1 MQESDKELVVALA
14 KDSCTLKD
22 MAYIASLD
30 QGTSSTRCMIFDKS
44 GSVIAIAQKEHQ
56 QITPQAGWV
65 EHDPTEIWH
74 NAKVVIKEAIS
85 KAAISASEISAI
97 GVTNQRETI
106 VAWDVKTGRA
116 LHNAIV
122 WQDTRTADYLNGFSE
137 SSKETLIQRTGLAI
151 APYFSASKIHWL
163 LQNVP
168 AVKEAQSR
176 KDLRV
181 GTIDSWLV
189 WNLTGGLHITD
200 VTNASRTML
209 MNLETLAWDLE
220 LLEIFEIPLA
230 ILPEIKSSSEVYGR
244 TSLDGPFSAQIPI
257 AGILGDQHAAM
268 VGQACFEKGSSKT
281 TYGTGNFALLNTG
294 TEIVRSKHG
303 LLTTVCFKFG
313 DQPAQYALEGSVA
326 VTGSAIQWLRDQLG
340 IISSAAEIESLAL
353 QVKDSA
359 GVYFV
364 PAFSGLFAPYWR
376 SDARG
381 VIVGLTRATTKAN
394 LARAALDAICY
405 QTMEIMDAMVADSGI
420 AMTEMKVDGGIT
432 ANELCM
438 QLQADVMGIDIVKP
452 LITETTALGAAY
464 AAGLAIGFWQST
476 DEVKSQWRQDRRW
489 RAESDEKTR
498 SIGAARWK
506 QAVERTF
513 NWVE

>member
-1 MQESDKELVVALA
+1 
-14 KDSCTLKD
+14 
-22 MAYIASLD
+22 
-30 QGTSSTRCMIFDKS
+30 MIFDKS
-44 GSVIAIAQKEHQ
+44 GAVVAIAQKEHQ
-56 QITPQAGWV
+56 QFTPNPGWV
-65 EHDPTEIWH
+65 EHDAGEIWQ
-74 NAKVVIKEAIS
+74 NTQKVIEEAIS
-85 KAAISASEISAI
+85 KSSIDLGQISAI
-97 GVTNQRETI
+97 GITNQRETI
-106 VAWDVKTGRA
+106 VAWDAQTGKA
-116 LHNAIV
+116 LHPAIV
-122 WQDTRTADYLNGFSE
+122 WQDTRTADFLNGLSQSE
-137 SSKETLIQRTGLAI
+137 KELLTSRTGLAI

-163 LQNVP
+163 LNNVAP
-168 AVKEAQSR
+168 VKQALAAGN
-176 KDLRV
+176 LRI
-181 GTIDSWLV
+181 GTIDSWLT
-189 WNLTGGLHITD
+189 WNLTGGMHITD

-209 MNLETLAWDLE
+209 MNLQTLAWDSE
-220 LLEIFEIPLA
+220 LLAIFDIPLA
-230 ILPEIKSSSEVYGR
+230 ILPEIRSSSEIYGT
-244 TSLDGPFSAQIPI
+244 TSKSGPFKSQIPI

-340 IISSAAEIESLAL
+340 IISSASEVEALAL

-381 VIVGLTRATTKAN
+381 VIVGLTRATTKAH

-405 QTMEIMDAMVADSGI
+405 QTMEIMEAMVADSGI

-432 ANELCM
+432 ANQLCM

-464 AAGLAIGFWQST
+464 AAGLAIGFWKST

-489 RAESDEKTR
+489 QAESDEKSRTN
-498 SIGAARWK
+498 GAAQWK
-506 QAVERTF
+506 RAVERSF
-513 NWVE
+513 NWVD

>member
-1 MQESDKELVVALA
+1 
-14 KDSCTLKD
+14 
-22 MAYIASLD
+22 
-30 QGTSSTRCMIFDKS
+30 MIFDKS
-44 GSVIAIAQKEHQ
+44 GAVVAIAQKEHRQ
-56 QITPQAGWV
+56 FTPQSGWV
-65 EHDPTEIWH
+65 EHDADEIWQ
-74 NAKVVIKEAIS
+74 NAQTVIREAIT
-85 KAAISASEISAI
+85 KAGIRADEIKAL
-97 GVTNQRETI
+97 GVTNQRETT
-106 VAWDVKTGRA
+106 VAWDAQTGKA
-116 LHNAIV
+116 LHPAIV
-122 WQDTRTADYLNGFSE
+122 WQDTRTADFLNGLSQVQKDLLV
-137 SSKETLIQRTGLAI
+137 SRTGLAI

-163 LQNVP
+163 INNIAP
-168 AVKEAQSR
+168 VKQALAAGN
-176 KDLRV
+176 LRI
-181 GTIDSWLV
+181 GTIDSWLT
-189 WNLTGGLHITD
+189 WNLSGGLHITD

-220 LLEIFEIPLA
+220 LLEIFDVPLA
-230 ILPEIKSSSEVYGR
+230 VLPEIKSSSEVYGQ
-244 TSLDGPFSAQIPI
+244 TSVDGPLGTQIPI

-326 VTGSAIQWLRDQLG
+326 VTGSAIQWLRDQLE
-340 IISSAAEIESLAL
+340 IISSASEIEGLAL
-353 QVKDSA
+353 QVKNS
-359 GVYFV
+359 GGIYFV

-381 VIVGLTRATTKAN
+381 VIVGLTRATTKAH

-405 QTMEIMDAMVADSGI
+405 QTMEIIDAMVADSGI

-432 ANELCM
+432 ANQLCM

-476 DEVKSQWRQDRRW
+476 DEVKAQWRQDRRW
-489 RAESDEKTR
+489 HPESDEKTR
-498 SIGAARWK
+498 TIGAARWK

-513 NWVE
+513 NWVD

>member
-1 MQESDKELVVALA
+1 
-14 KDSCTLKD
+14 
-22 MAYIASLD
+22 
-30 QGTSSTRCMIFDKS
+30 MIFDKS
-44 GSVIAIAQKEHQ
+44 GAVVGIAQKEHQ
-56 QITPQAGWV
+56 QFTPHPGWV
-65 EHDPTEIWH
+65 EHDAGEIWQ
-74 NAKVVIKEAIS
+74 NTQKVIEEAIS
-85 KAAISASEISAI
+85 NSSIEPAQISAI
-97 GVTNQRETI
+97 GITNQRETI
-106 VAWDVKTGRA
+106 VAWDAQTGKA
-116 LHNAIV
+116 LHPAIV
-122 WQDTRTADYLNGFSE
+122 WQDTRTADFLDGLSQ
-137 SSKETLIQRTGLAI
+137 SDKELLTSRTGLAI
-151 APYFSASKIHWL
+151 APYFSASKINWML
-163 LQNVP
+163 NNVEP
-168 AVKEAQSR
+168 VKQALAAGN
-176 KDLRV
+176 LRI
-181 GTIDSWLV
+181 GTIDSWLT

-209 MNLETLAWDLE
+209 MNLQTLTWNSE
-220 LLEIFEIPLA
+220 LLTIFDIPLA
-230 ILPEIKSSSEVYGR
+230 ILPEIKSSSEVYGT
-244 TSLDGPFSAQIPI
+244 TSKGGPFKSQIPI

-294 TEIVRSKHG
+294 AEIVRSKHG

-313 DQPAQYALEGSVA
+313 NEPAQYALEGSVA

-340 IISSAAEIESLAL
+340 IISSASEVEALAL
-353 QVKDSA
+353 QVKDSG

-381 VIVGLTRATTKAN
+381 VIVGLTRATTKAH

-405 QTMEIMDAMVADSGI
+405 QTMEIMEAMVADSGI

-432 ANELCM
+432 ANQICM

-464 AAGLAIGFWQST
+464 AAGLAIGFWKST
-476 DEVKSQWRQDRRW
+476 DEVKAQWRQDRRW
-489 RAESDEKTR
+489 QAESDEKTR
-498 SIGAARWK
+498 IIGAAQWK
-506 QAVERTF
+506 RAVERTF

>member
-1 MQESDKELVVALA
+1 MP
-14 KDSCTLKD
+14 
-22 MAYIASLD
+22 YIASLD
-30 QGTSSTRCMIFDKS
+30 QGTSSTRCMIFDPQ
-44 GSVIAIAQKEHQ
+44 GRVISMAQKEHHQ
-56 QITPQAGWV
+56 FTPQAGWV
-65 EHDPTEIWH
+65 EHDAREIWQNTQEVIQ
-74 NAKVVIKEAIS
+74 NAIKTAGI
-85 KAAISASEISAI
+85 ATSEISAI

-106 VAWDVKTGRA
+106 VAWDSQTGVA
-116 LHNAIV
+116 LHRAIV
-122 WQDTRTADYLNGFSE
+122 WQDTRTANFLNE
-137 SSKETLIQRTGLAI
+137 LDPAVKQVLIQKTGLAI

-163 LQNVP
+163 LNNVAEVRDAL
-168 AVKEAQSR
+168 AVGR
-176 KDLRV
+176 LRV
-181 GTIDSWLV
+181 GTIDSWLM
-189 WNLTGGLHITD
+189 WNLTNGLHITD

-209 MNLETLAWDLE
+209 MNLKTLDWDQE
-220 LLEIFEIPLA
+220 LLDLFEIPRD
-230 ILPEIKSSSEVYGR
+230 ILPEIRSSSEVYGK
-244 TSLDGPFSAQIPI
+244 SKASGPFGAEIRI

-294 TEIVRSKHG
+294 TEIVHSKHG

-340 IISSAAEIESLAL
+340 IISNASEIEDLAS
-353 QVKDSA
+353 QVPDSA
-359 GVYFV
+359 GVSFV

-381 VIVGLTRATTKAN
+381 VIVGLTRATTKAH

-405 QTMEIMDAMVADSGI
+405 QTMEVMEAMVADSKI

-432 ANELCM
+432 ANKLCM

-452 LITETTALGAAY
+452 LVTETTALGAAY
-464 AAGLAIGFWQST
+464 AAGLAIGFWKST
-476 DEVKSQWRQDRRW
+476 AEVKAQWRQDQRW
-489 RAESDEKTR
+489 ESTTDEKTR
-498 SIGAARWK
+498 SAGAKQWK
-506 QAVERTF
+506 RAVERTF

>member
-1 MQESDKELVVALA
+1 
-14 KDSCTLKD
+14 
-22 MAYIASLD
+22 
-30 QGTSSTRCMIFDKS
+30 MIFDKS
-44 GSVIAIAQKEHQ
+44 GAVIAIAQKEHQ
-56 QITPQAGWV
+56 QFTPHPGWV
-65 EHDPTEIWH
+65 EHDAGEIWQ
-74 NAKVVIKEAIS
+74 NTQSVIKEAI
-85 KAAISASEISAI
+85 AAAGKKVGLDAIEISAI
-97 GVTNQRETI
+97 GITNQRETI
-106 VAWDVKTGRA
+106 VAWDAQTGKA
-116 LHNAIV
+116 LHHAIV
-122 WQDTRTADYLNGFSE
+122 WQDTRTADFLHGLAQSDKELLND
-137 SSKETLIQRTGLAI
+137 RTGLAI

-163 LQNVP
+163 LNNVEP
-168 AVKEAQSR
+168 VKEALAAGN
-176 KDLRV
+176 LRV
-181 GTIDSWLV
+181 GTIDSWLT
-189 WNLTGGLHITD
+189 WNLSGGLHITD

-209 MNLETLAWDLE
+209 MNLQTLAWDSE
-220 LLEIFEIPLA
+220 LLGIFGIPLA
-230 ILPEIKSSSEVYGR
+230 ILPEIKSSSEVYGE
-244 TSLDGPFSAQIPI
+244 SSKSGPFGAQIPI

-340 IISSAAEIESLAL
+340 IISSASEVEALAL
-353 QVKDSA
+353 QVKDSG

-381 VIVGLTRATTKAN
+381 VIVGLTRATTKAH

-405 QTMEIMDAMVADSGI
+405 QTMEIMEAMVADSGI

-432 ANELCM
+432 ANQLCM

-464 AAGLAIGFWQST
+464 AAGLAIGFWKST
-476 DEVKSQWRQDRRW
+476 DEVKAQWRQDRRW
-489 RAESDEKTR
+489 QAEIDEKTR
-498 SIGAARWK
+498 IIGAALWK
-506 QAVERTF
+506 RAVERTF

>member
-1 MQESDKELVVALA
+1 MS
-14 KDSCTLKD
+14 
-22 MAYIASLD
+22 YIASLD

-44 GSVIAIAQKEHQ
+44 GAVIAISQKEHQ
-56 QITPQAGWV
+56 QFTPHPGWV
-65 EHDPTEIWH
+65 EHDAGEIWQ
-74 NAKVVIKEAIS
+74 NTQSVIQEAVAS
-85 KAAISASEISAI
+85 AGKKAGLASIDISAI
-97 GVTNQRETI
+97 GITNQRETI
-106 VAWDVKTGRA
+106 VAWDAQTGKA
-116 LHNAIV
+116 LHHAIV
-122 WQDTRTADYLNGFSE
+122 WQDTRTADFLDELVQSDKDLLTN
-137 SSKETLIQRTGLAI
+137 RTGLAI
-151 APYFSASKIHWL
+151 APYFSASKINWL
-163 LQNVP
+163 LNNVEP
-168 AVKEAQSR
+168 VKQALAAGN
-176 KDLRV
+176 LRI
-181 GTIDSWLV
+181 GTIDSWLT
-189 WNLTGGLHITD
+189 WNLSGGLHITD

-209 MNLETLAWDLE
+209 MNLQTLAWDSE
-220 LLEIFEIPLA
+220 LLGIFGIPLA
-230 ILPEIKSSSEVYGR
+230 ILPEIKSSSEVYGE
-244 TSLDGPFSAQIPI
+244 SSKSGPFGAQIPI

-340 IISSAAEIESLAL
+340 IISFAAEVETLAL
-353 QVKDSA
+353 QVKDSG

-381 VIVGLTRATTKAN
+381 VIVGLTRATTKAH

-405 QTMEIMDAMVADSGI
+405 QTMEIMEAMVADSGI

-432 ANELCM
+432 ANQLCM

-464 AAGLAIGFWQST
+464 AAGLAIGFWKST

-489 RAESDEKTR
+489 QAESDEKTR
-498 SIGAARWK
+498 TIGVTKWK
-506 QAVERTF
+506 RAVERTF
-513 NWVE
+513 NWVD

>member
-1 MQESDKELVVALA
+1 
-14 KDSCTLKD
+14 
-22 MAYIASLD
+22 
-30 QGTSSTRCMIFDKS
+30 MIFDKS
-44 GSVIAIAQKEHQ
+44 GAVIAISQKEHQ
-56 QITPQAGWV
+56 QFTPHPGWV
-65 EHDPTEIWH
+65 EHDAGEIWQ
-74 NAKVVIKEAIS
+74 NTQSVIQEAVAAAGK
-85 KAAISASEISAI
+85 KAGLASIDISAI
-97 GVTNQRETI
+97 GITNQRETI
-106 VAWDVKTGRA
+106 VAWDAQTGKA
-116 LHNAIV
+116 LHHAIV
-122 WQDTRTADYLNGFSE
+122 WQDTRTADFLDELVQSDKDLLTN
-137 SSKETLIQRTGLAI
+137 RTGLAI
-151 APYFSASKIHWL
+151 APYFSASKINWL
-163 LQNVP
+163 LNNVEP
-168 AVKEAQSR
+168 VKQALAAGN
-176 KDLRV
+176 LRI
-181 GTIDSWLV
+181 GTIDSWLT
-189 WNLTGGLHITD
+189 WNLSGGLHITD

-209 MNLETLAWDLE
+209 MNLQTLAWDSE
-220 LLEIFEIPLA
+220 LLGIFGIPLA
-230 ILPEIKSSSEVYGR
+230 ILPEIKSSSEVYGE
-244 TSLDGPFSAQIPI
+244 SSKSGPFGAQIPI

-340 IISSAAEIESLAL
+340 IISSASEVEALAL
-353 QVKDSA
+353 QVKDSG

-381 VIVGLTRATTKAN
+381 VIVGLTRATTKAH

-405 QTMEIMDAMVADSGI
+405 QTMEIMESMVADSGI

-432 ANELCM
+432 ANQLCM

-464 AAGLAIGFWQST
+464 AAGLAIGFWKST
-476 DEVKSQWRQDRRW
+476 DEVKAQWRQDRRW
-489 RAESDEKTR
+489 QAESDEKTR
-498 SIGAARWK
+498 IIGAAQWK
-506 QAVERTF
+506 RAVERTF

>member
-1 MQESDKELVVALA
+1 
-14 KDSCTLKD
+14 
-22 MAYIASLD
+22 
-30 QGTSSTRCMIFDKS
+30 MIFDKS
-44 GSVIAIAQKEHQ
+44 GAVVAIAQKEHQ
-56 QITPQAGWV
+56 QFTPNPGWV
-65 EHDPTEIWH
+65 EHDAGEIWQ
-74 NAKVVIKEAIS
+74 NTQKVIEEAIS
-85 KAAISASEISAI
+85 KSSIDLGQISAI
-97 GVTNQRETI
+97 GITNQRETI
-106 VAWDVKTGRA
+106 VAWDAQTGKA
-116 LHNAIV
+116 LHPAIV
-122 WQDTRTADYLNGFSE
+122 WQDTRTADFLDGLSQSE
-137 SSKETLIQRTGLAI
+137 KELLTSRTGLAI

-163 LQNVP
+163 LNNVAP
-168 AVKEAQSR
+168 VKQALAAGN
-176 KDLRV
+176 LRI
-181 GTIDSWLV
+181 GTIDSWLT
-189 WNLTGGLHITD
+189 WNLTGGMHITD

-209 MNLETLAWDLE
+209 MNLQTLAWDSE
-220 LLEIFEIPLA
+220 LLAIFDIPLA
-230 ILPEIKSSSEVYGR
+230 ILPEIRSSSEIYGT
-244 TSLDGPFSAQIPI
+244 TSKSGPFKSQIPI

-294 TEIVRSKHG
+294 TEIVRSRHG

-340 IISSAAEIESLAL
+340 IISSASEVEALAL

-381 VIVGLTRATTKAN
+381 VIVGLTRATTKAH

-405 QTMEIMDAMVADSGI
+405 QTMEIMEAMVADSGI

-432 ANELCM
+432 ANQLCM

-464 AAGLAIGFWQST
+464 AAGLAIGFWKST

-489 RAESDEKTR
+489 QAESDEKSRT
-498 SIGAARWK
+498 IGAAQWK
-506 QAVERTF
+506 RAVERSF
-513 NWVE
+513 NWVD

>member
-1 MQESDKELVVALA
+1 
-14 KDSCTLKD
+14 
-22 MAYIASLD
+22 
-30 QGTSSTRCMIFDKS
+30 MIFDKS
-44 GSVIAIAQKEHQ
+44 GAVVAIAQKEHQ
-56 QITPQAGWV
+56 QFTPNPGWV
-65 EHDPTEIWH
+65 EHDAGEIWQ
-74 NAKVVIKEAIS
+74 NTQKVIEEAIS
-85 KAAISASEISAI
+85 KSSIDLGQISAI
-97 GVTNQRETI
+97 GITNQRETI
-106 VAWDVKTGRA
+106 VAWDAQTGKA
-116 LHNAIV
+116 LHPAIV
-122 WQDTRTADYLNGFSE
+122 WQDTRTADFLDGLSQSE
-137 SSKETLIQRTGLAI
+137 KELLTSRTGLAI

-163 LQNVP
+163 LNNVAP
-168 AVKEAQSR
+168 VKQALAAGN
-176 KDLRV
+176 LRI
-181 GTIDSWLV
+181 GTIDSWLT
-189 WNLTGGLHITD
+189 WNLTGGMHITD

-209 MNLETLAWDLE
+209 MNLQTLAWDSE
-220 LLEIFEIPLA
+220 LLAIFDIPLA
-230 ILPEIKSSSEVYGR
+230 ILPEIRSSSEIYGT
-244 TSLDGPFSAQIPI
+244 TSKSGPFKSQIPI

-340 IISSAAEIESLAL
+340 IISSASEVEALAL

-381 VIVGLTRATTKAN
+381 VIVGLTRATTKAH

-405 QTMEIMDAMVADSGI
+405 QTMEIMEAMVADSGI

-432 ANELCM
+432 ANQLCM

-464 AAGLAIGFWQST
+464 AAGLAIGFWKST

-489 RAESDEKTR
+489 QAESDEKSRT
-498 SIGAARWK
+498 IGAAQWK
-506 QAVERTF
+506 RAVERSF
-513 NWVE
+513 NWVD

>member
-1 MQESDKELVVALA
+1 MS
-14 KDSCTLKD
+14 
-22 MAYIASLD
+22 YIASLD

-44 GSVIAIAQKEHQ
+44 GAVIAISQKEHQ
-56 QITPQAGWV
+56 QFTPHPGWV
-65 EHDPTEIWH
+65 EHDAGEIWQ
-74 NAKVVIKEAIS
+74 NTQKVIEEAIS
-85 KAAISASEISAI
+85 NSSIEPAQISAI
-97 GVTNQRETI
+97 GITNQRETI
-106 VAWDVKTGRA
+106 VAWDAQTGKA
-116 LHNAIV
+116 LHPAIV
-122 WQDTRTADYLNGFSE
+122 WQDTRTADFLDGLSQ
-137 SSKETLIQRTGLAI
+137 SDKELLTSRTGLAI
-151 APYFSASKIHWL
+151 APYFSASKINWL
-163 LQNVP
+163 LNNVEP
-168 AVKEAQSR
+168 VKQALAAGN
-176 KDLRV
+176 LRI
-181 GTIDSWLV
+181 GTIDSWLT

-209 MNLETLAWDLE
+209 MNLQTLTWDSE
-220 LLEIFEIPLA
+220 LLTIFDIPLA
-230 ILPEIKSSSEVYGR
+230 ILPEIKSSSEVYGT
-244 TSLDGPFSAQIPI
+244 TSKGGPFKSQIPI

-294 TEIVRSKHG
+294 AEIVRSKHG

-313 DQPAQYALEGSVA
+313 NEPAQYALEGSVA

-340 IISSAAEIESLAL
+340 IISSAAEVETLAL
-353 QVKDSA
+353 QVKDSG

-381 VIVGLTRATTKAN
+381 VIVGLTRATTKAH

-405 QTMEIMDAMVADSGI
+405 QTMEIMEAMVADSGI

-432 ANELCM
+432 ANQLCM

-464 AAGLAIGFWQST
+464 AAGLAIGFWKST
-476 DEVKSQWRQDRRW
+476 DEVKAQWRQDRRW
-489 RAESDEKTR
+489 QAESDEKTR
-498 SIGAARWK
+498 IIGAAQWK
-506 QAVERTF
+506 RAVERTF

>member
-1 MQESDKELVVALA
+1 
-14 KDSCTLKD
+14 
-22 MAYIASLD
+22 
-30 QGTSSTRCMIFDKS
+30 MIFDKS
-44 GSVIAIAQKEHQ
+44 GAVVAIAQKEHRQ
-56 QITPQAGWV
+56 FTPQSGWV
-65 EHDPTEIWH
+65 EHDANEIWQ
-74 NAKVVIKEAIS
+74 NAQTVIREAIT
-85 KAAISASEISAI
+85 KAGIRADEIKAL
-97 GVTNQRETI
+97 GVTNQRETT
-106 VAWDVKTGRA
+106 VAWDAQTGKA
-116 LHNAIV
+116 LHPAIV
-122 WQDTRTADYLNGFSE
+122 WQDTRTADFLNGLSQVQKDLLV
-137 SSKETLIQRTGLAI
+137 SRTGLAI

-163 LQNVP
+163 INNVAP
-168 AVKEAQSR
+168 VKQALAAGN
-176 KDLRV
+176 LRI
-181 GTIDSWLV
+181 GTIDSWLT
-189 WNLTGGLHITD
+189 WNISGGLHITD

-220 LLEIFEIPLA
+220 LLEIFDIPLA
-230 ILPEIKSSSEVYGR
+230 VLPEIKSSSEVYGE
-244 TSLDGPFSAQIPI
+244 TSADGPFGARIPI

-326 VTGSAIQWLRDQLG
+326 VTGSAIQWLRDQLE
-340 IISSAAEIESLAL
+340 IISSASEIEGLAL
-353 QVKDSA
+353 QVKDS
-359 GVYFV
+359 GGIYFV

-381 VIVGLTRATTKAN
+381 VIVGLTRATTKAH
-394 LARAALDAICY
+394 LARAALDAICS

-432 ANELCM
+432 ANQLCM

-452 LITETTALGAAY
+452 VITETTALGAAY

-476 DEVKSQWRQDRRW
+476 DEVKAQWRQDRRW
-489 RAESDEKTR
+489 HPESDEKTR
-498 SIGAARWK
+498 TIGAARWK

-513 NWVE
+513 NWVD